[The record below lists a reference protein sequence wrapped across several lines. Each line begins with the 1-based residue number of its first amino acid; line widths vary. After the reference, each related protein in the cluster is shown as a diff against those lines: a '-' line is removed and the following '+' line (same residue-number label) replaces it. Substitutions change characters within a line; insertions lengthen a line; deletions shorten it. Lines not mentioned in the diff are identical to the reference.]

1 MLLLAK
7 DLIRRLIHGSVQLW
21 NQEETKLKHN
31 LQEIKVTLDKVQ
43 NDFQTQRVIHEKE
56 EAQWGHRIDAADK
69 EMHTARRL
77 TLQAQIRADKMERDH
92 LMARNELVETREKKV
107 HLEEEVLQLKMLVTD
122 SVWSGGKVEDLIT
135 SLKTQPLK
143 TRRRVA
149 CAMLEIDA
157 TAGTMYMF
165 CKEMTT
171 YLVDPREC
179 DSQIAMAF
187 TIHLVEGSDDPT
199 QILRDLT
206 AQRQRVLGRQGKFG
220 VAARHK
226 SVESQTDPL
235 PEPEKIILK
244 KEIVKE
250 KKRRT
255 FSEGKFKH
263 KLTPKEEE
271 MLQEIQDVVQEVV
284 AAPEVIMEADEPSS
298 LEPESNPRT
307 PKTASK
313 PVSPASK
320 PQSAA
325 SSSRYVPE

>member
-21 NQEETKLKHN
+21 NEEETKLKHN
-31 LQEIKVTLDKVQ
+31 LQEIRVTLDKVQ
-43 NDFQTQRVIHEKE
+43 NDSQTQRVVHEKE
-56 EAQWGHRIDAADK
+56 EAQLGHRIDAADK
-69 EMHTARRL
+69 ETHTARRL
-77 TLQAQIRADKMERDH
+77 TLQAQIRADKMERDY

-107 HLEEEVLQLKMLVTD
+107 HLEEEVRQLKMLVAD
-122 SVWSGGKVEDLIT
+122 SVWSGGKVENLIT

-149 CAMLEIDA
+149 CAMLEIEA

-171 YLVDPREC
+171 YLVNPREC

-235 PEPEKIILK
+235 PEPENITVQT
-244 KEIVKE
+244 EIVKE

-255 FSEGKFKH
+255 FSEAKSKH

-271 MLQEIQDVVQEVV
+271 MLQEIQEVVQEV
-284 AAPEVIMEADEPSS
+284 MEADEPSS

-307 PKTASK
+307 PKTSSK

-320 PQSAA
+320 R
-325 SSSRYVPE
+325 SRYVPE

>member
-1 MLLLAK
+1 
-7 DLIRRLIHGSVQLW
+7 
-21 NQEETKLKHN
+21 
-31 LQEIKVTLDKVQ
+31 
-43 NDFQTQRVIHEKE
+43 
-56 EAQWGHRIDAADK
+56 
-69 EMHTARRL
+69 
-77 TLQAQIRADKMERDH
+77 
-92 LMARNELVETREKKV
+92 V
-107 HLEEEVLQLKMLVTD
+107 HLEEEVRQLKMLVAD
-122 SVWSGGKVEDLIT
+122 SVWSGGKVENLIT

-149 CAMLEIDA
+149 CAMLEIEA

-171 YLVDPREC
+171 YLVNPREC

-235 PEPEKIILK
+235 PEPENITVQT
-244 KEIVKE
+244 EIVKE

-255 FSEGKFKH
+255 FSEAKSKH

-271 MLQEIQDVVQEVV
+271 MLQEIQEVVQEV
-284 AAPEVIMEADEPSS
+284 MEADEPSS

-320 PQSAA
+320 R
-325 SSSRYVPE
+325 SRYVPE